1 MPVSANASSAT
12 NTDSNVKKNVTVRAP
27 ADGAPS
33 PSSLTPTDTDPTPP
47 ASVQPPRS
55 KSTHSYESLT
65 LDAETSDQL
74 LSLLQASDSAGCD
87 ALMRKIFNLHAPPLP
102 PSHFLTL
109 SQSAALAHV
118 YDPDIEDQVAR
129 DNIIAGLYIDAAAF
143 GLSVGFTAW
152 QLAVWMTVFADAH
165 GIFTQQLTT
174 GSESGDEPTCGE
186 ALISALVRHNR
197 PCRNIG
203 GMPFSKQDAALLIDY
218 WTYTY
223 VKNQRLLAFVFGQ
236 PQDVSWTRYRA
247 HLSTPPE
254 FMPLADAI
262 SAEKWED
269 HCRAQERAAA
279 EKLREEMEEA
289 QRIKQKEEDDAA
301 AAAALKAAQ
310 VQATAA
316 PEPPITLAPPPQ
328 AAPLLPDAAA
338 LFSPPPPIA
347 VDPTPAGKT
356 LAPAEIAAILSATI
370 DAHIAAL
377 ASHLDSCMDH
387 QMGEMSRVV
396 DSLVKDRD
404 GGSGA
409 SVKKGAKAKTPTT
422 EKDKSGG
429 GGEKSAGKDEKT
441 AARAASPKRG
451 KSSGKGK

>member
-1 MPVSANASSAT
+1 MPATANASASAT
-12 NTDSNVKKNVTVRAP
+12 DSSVKKNVTVRAP
-27 ADGAPS
+27 ADRTPS
-33 PSSLTPTDTDPTPP
+33 PSLQTPTDTEP
-47 ASVQPPRS
+47 APATIQPPRS
-55 KSTHSYESLT
+55 RSTHSFEGLA

-74 LSLLQASDSAGCD
+74 LTLLEASDSAGCD
-87 ALMRKIFNLHAPPLP
+87 ALIRKVFNLHPPPLP

-118 YDPDIEDQVAR
+118 YDPEVEDRVSR
-129 DNIIAGLYIDAAAF
+129 DNILAGLYIDAAAF
-143 GLSVGFTAW
+143 GLRVGFTAW
-152 QLAVWMTVFADAH
+152 QLAIWMTVFADAH
-165 GIFTQQLTT
+165 GSFTQQLTM
-174 GSESGDEPTCGE
+174 GSDSGDEPTCSE
-186 ALISALVRHNR
+186 VFIAALVRHNR

-203 GMPFSKQDAALLIDY
+203 GTPFSKQDAALLIDY

-223 VKNQRLLAFVFGQ
+223 IKNQRLLAFVFGQ

-254 FMPLADAI
+254 FIPLAEAI

-289 QRIKQKEEDDAA
+289 QRIKQKQEDEAA

-310 VQATAA
+310 VQVAAA
-316 PEPPITLAPPPQ
+316 PESPITLAPPPL
-328 AAPLLPDAAA
+328 AAPPLPDAAA

-347 VDPTPAGKT
+347 IDPTPAGKT

-387 QMGEMSRVV
+387 QIGEMTRVV

-404 GGSGA
+404 GGGGA
-409 SVKKGAKAKTPTT
+409 SGKKGAKAKTPTT
-422 EKDKSGG
+422 EKDKG
-429 GGEKSAGKDEKT
+429 GGEKTADKDEKRAAT
-441 AARAASPKRG
+441 AASAKRG